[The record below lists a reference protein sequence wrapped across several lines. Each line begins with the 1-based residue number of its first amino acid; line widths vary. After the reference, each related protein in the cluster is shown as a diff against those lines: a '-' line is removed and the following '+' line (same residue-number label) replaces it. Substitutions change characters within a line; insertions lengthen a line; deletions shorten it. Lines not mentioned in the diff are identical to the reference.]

1 MPLINPTHSWATCW
15 WESSRAR
22 ERKRAISRVA
32 KLTTFGGIDC
42 GGLPC
47 RPFFLKELLL
57 LGSVSLVLSLLLSL
71 CAPHLPLHCVKLI
84 KVVGWLGVAAA
95 AFFRC
100 CKRVFLLVRPPLR
113 HPPGQVGHHPLAR
126 NSFAFMLLGFSCFL
140 LFRMPLACYSL
151 FVIVLV
157 VAPLL
162 LIAVHSEKSP

>member
-1 MPLINPTHSWATCW
+1 MREQQSERERGQSRAWRNSPRLGASIVVACRAALF
-15 WESSRAR
+15 SSR
-22 ERKRAISRVA
+22 SS
-32 KLTTFGGIDC
+32 FYWD
-42 GGLPC
+42 
-47 RPFFLKELLL
+47 
-57 LGSVSLVLSLLLSL
+57 LSLLFSLSCSL